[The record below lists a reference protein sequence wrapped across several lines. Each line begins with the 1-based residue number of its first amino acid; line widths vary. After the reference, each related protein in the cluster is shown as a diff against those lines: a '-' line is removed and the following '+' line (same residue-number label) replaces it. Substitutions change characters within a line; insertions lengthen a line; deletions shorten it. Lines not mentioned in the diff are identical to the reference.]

1 MPSQVPGFEYDIFI
15 SYRQNDNQSGW
26 VTKFVKS
33 LNQELAATIKDP
45 VTVYFDSNPQDG
57 LLENHQVNQ
66 SLEQK
71 LKCLIFIPILSQTY
85 CDPKSYAWQHEFCAF
100 NKLAKVDALGREIK
114 LRNGNVASRILP
126 IKIHDVEA
134 DDRALVEKEIGG
146 PLRCI
151 DFIFKSP
158 GVNRPLRAV
167 EDHPNDNLNKTFY
180 RDQVN
185 KVANAVKEIL
195 IGIKH
200 PDSPAHEETSWA
212 PPKRSMAKMRIGATL
227 LLLLVVAGFY
237 FIPKWI
243 TTASSPAS
251 DKSIAVL
258 YFDNMSGDP
267 GQEYFVDGITEEI
280 ISNIS
285 KIKNLRV
292 ISRNSVKAYKGQVLN
307 LRKIADELNVTSIL
321 EGSVRRSGNRVRITA
336 ELIDV
341 YSDKHLWVETFEE
354 EINDILD
361 VQTKIALEIVKRLKI
376 DIAPEVDAGIR
387 SIPTQSKDAYDRYLK
402 GKYEMEKR
410 TKDGLDQAVTLFNEA
425 IDYDP
430 TFVLAYA
437 GLADSYLLIVGRGWG
452 NPQLYMPLAKE
463 SIDKA
468 LRLEPN
474 AAEIQASLGYW
485 HFNNFNFREAEKF
498 YRKAIALNPNQDNAY
513 NWLGSL
519 LIVVGKPKEAIDILD
534 AGLVFNPT
542 FRYLTGNKK
551 YALLELNNRQLNIDS
566 LFQKDSYQHSVVYW
580 NLGNPE
586 KAYEIAKA
594 ASHQE
599 LVQFYEGSNALLR
612 ADVTKFIEVVQ
623 AREDYLSPAIV
634 AGNYG
639 IAGDLKNFLHYA
651 NQAIEVKDPV
661 LTTLLQ
667 NHNYM
672 FLLPKEDPELQV
684 VKQRIRSLIAY

>member
-1 MPSQVPGFEYDIFI
+1 MPSQVSGYEYDIFI

-33 LNQELAATIKDP
+33 LNQELAATIKEP
-45 VTVYFDSNPQDG
+45 VTVYFDSNPTDG
-57 LLENHQVNQ
+57 LLDNHQVNQ

-85 CDPKSYAWQHEFCAF
+85 CDPKSYAWKYEFSAF
-100 NKLAKVDALGREIK
+100 NRLARQDSLGLEIT

-126 IKIHDVEA
+126 VKIHEVEA
-134 DDRALVEKEIGG
+134 DDRALIEKEIGG
-146 PLRCI
+146 ALRCI
-151 DFIFKSP
+151 DFIFQSP

-195 IGIKH
+195 IGIRH
-200 PDSPAHEETSWA
+200 PNTPLLKETNWSPPT
-212 PPKRSMAKMRIGATL
+212 RSKTVTKIAATL
-227 LLLLVVAGFY
+227 LVLLAIAAIYLV
-237 FIPKWI
+237 PKWM
-243 TTASSPAS
+243 TNTAGAGN

-258 YFDNMSGDP
+258 YFENLSGDSK
-267 GQEYFVDGITEEI
+267 QDYFSDGITEEI
-280 ISNIS
+280 ISTIS

-292 ISRNSVKAYKGQVLN
+292 ISRSSVKAYKGQVLN
-307 LRKIADELNVTSIL
+307 HRKIGDELGVTSIL
-321 EGSVRRSGNRVRITA
+321 EGSVRKSGNRVRITA

-341 YSDKHLWVETFEE
+341 DADKPLWVETFEE
-354 EINDILD
+354 EVNDVLD

-387 SIPTQSKDAYDRYLK
+387 NIPTQSKEAYDLYLK

-410 TKDGLDQAVTLFNEA
+410 TKEGLEQAVTLFNEA
-425 IDYDP
+425 IAHDS

-437 GLADSYLLIVGRGWG
+437 GLADSYLLMVGRGWG
-452 NPQLYMPLAKE
+452 KPQLYMPLAKE
-463 SIDKA
+463 SIDQA

-474 AAEIQASLGYW
+474 AAEIHASLGYW
-485 HFNNFNFREAEKF
+485 HFNNFNGREAERL
-498 YRKAIALNPNQDNAY
+498 YRKAISLNPNQDNAY

-519 LIVVGKPKEAIDILD
+519 LIVVGKPQEAIDVLD

-551 YALLELNNRQLNIDS
+551 YALLEVYKDHLNIDS
-566 LFQKDSYQHSVVYW
+566 LFQQDPYQHSVVYW
-580 NLGNPE
+580 NLGQKE
-586 KAYEIAKA
+586 KALDIAKA
-594 ASHQE
+594 AAIE
-599 LVQFYEGSNALLR
+599 DLVQFYQGSNTLLK
-612 ADVTKFIEVVQ
+612 ADVTKYIEVVQ
-623 AREDYLSPAIV
+623 AREEYLSPAIV

-639 IAGDLKNFLHYA
+639 IAGDRKNFLHYVH
-651 NQAIEVKDPV
+651 QAIDVKDPV

-667 NHNYM
+667 NDTYM
-672 FLLPKEDPELQV
+672 FLLPKDDPELQEV
-684 VKQRIRSLIAY
+684 RERIRSLIIY